1 MTGLFREFLPKAC
14 TALAEH
20 DAESFLEELGQPS
33 WFSIEGR
40 DRGRVRAVVTLLHGN
55 EPSGT
60 MAMLRLLQE
69 GFAPEV
75 DVLCCIVR
83 VDLAR
88 GSQGL
93 FAQRS
98 GLGER
103 DQNRCFVGAR
113 ENDRPGQIAAEL
125 LALLRQSR
133 PECVV
138 DLHNTSGAGPAYG
151 VATSDGLAPRTLT
164 SYFSGHM
171 IHTGLRL
178 GTLMEAIEDELPCVS
193 VECGGAK
200 QAASHQTAYDG
211 LRGLLSA
218 HDLWRPQREMAVH
231 HHPLRV
237 ELAPGSRVAYARR
250 PVPQA
255 DITLLPDAD
264 RHNFEVFSPQSW
276 VGWLGPRGLG
286 ALRVR
291 GESGDDRASE
301 LFVDLAGELRA
312 RVGLR
317 ALMVTTDPTIAQSDC
332 LFYVVRLDE
341 ENRV

>member
-1 MTGLFREFLPKAC
+1 MTGLFREFSPGAC
-14 TALAEH
+14 AALAEH
-20 DAESFLEELGQPS
+20 DAESFLAELGQPS
-33 WFSIEGR
+33 WFRIEGR
-40 DRGRVRAVVTLLHGN
+40 DRSRVRAVVTLLHGN

-60 MAMLRLLQE
+60 LAMLRLLQE
-69 GFAPEV
+69 GVVPEV
-75 DVLCCIVR
+75 DLLGCIVR

-88 GSQGL
+88 GPRGL
-93 FAQRS
+93 FGQRL

-103 DQNRCFVGAR
+103 DQNRCFIGASAS
-113 ENDRPGQIAAEL
+113 DRPGLLAAEL
-125 LALLRQSR
+125 LALLRQHR

-151 VATSDGLAPRTLT
+151 VASLDGPASRTLT

-178 GTLMEAIEDELPCVS
+178 GTLMEAIEDELPCAT

-211 LRGLLSA
+211 LRALVSA
-218 HDLWRPQREMAVH
+218 RDLWRPQRRVLVH

-237 ELAPGSRVAYARR
+237 ELAPGSRAAYSRS

-255 DITLLPDAD
+255 DVTLLPDAD
-264 RHNFEVFSPQSW
+264 RHNFQVLPAQSW

-286 ALRVR
+286 ALRIR

-301 LFVDLAGELRA
+301 LFVDQAGELHTK
-312 RVGLR
+312 VGLR

-332 LFYVVRLDE
+332 LFYVVRLDQ